1 MIGLCLGLAGTVWA
15 QVPTPAF
22 TLAWTHTI
30 EKVRWEEDYRVTPAG
45 LVLGEAR
52 VKGSGAG
59 MEIPDGAQLR
69 EGSWHYQRQLPP
81 LQPLRLGRTP
91 EAGDYQLC
99 FNQHCHWISTWLGPP
114 QASQPAL
121 ELWSCELATY
131 GAQPSAFQIA
141 IKPGTDPSSLVADW
155 PGY

>member
-1 MIGLCLGLAGTVWA
+1 MIGLCLGLAGAVWA
-15 QVPTPAF
+15 ELPTPAF

-30 EKVRWEEDYRVTPAG
+30 EKIRWEEDYRVTTEG

-59 MEIPDGAQLR
+59 MEIPDGAELR
-69 EGSWHYQRQLPP
+69 NGSWHYQRQLPP
-81 LQPLRLGRTP
+81 LQPLRVGRTP

-99 FNQHCHWISTWLGPP
+99 FNQRCRPMSDWLGPP

-121 ELWSCELATY
+121 ELWSCEL
-131 GAQPSAFQIA
+131 
-141 IKPGTDPSSLVADW
+141 SSPAADA
-155 PGY
+155 G